1 MRYSECQGLIMSD
14 SVCIACDKC
23 KSVIVCTCVCCI
35 CVVLECVHVNAVC
48 VCT

>member
-23 KSVIVCTCVCCI
+23 KSVS
-35 CVVLECVHVNAVC
+35 VHVC
-48 VCT
+48 VAFVLCLSVYM